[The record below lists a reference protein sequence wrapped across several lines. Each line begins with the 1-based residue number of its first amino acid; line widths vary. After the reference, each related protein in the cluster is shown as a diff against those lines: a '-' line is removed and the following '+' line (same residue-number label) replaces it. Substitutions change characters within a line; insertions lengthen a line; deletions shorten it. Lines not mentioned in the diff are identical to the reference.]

1 MKILGQRTLKTINF
15 INMLQQLGW
24 IFSKGTTRTLKHY
37 EAQKVHSNLRKY
49 LIIEKRIIQSN
60 VQKTKTPQP
69 TLRGD
74 GGIHK
79 SIFNRSENTWKNVI
93 ARLKLDVV
101 FKLYTFST

>member
-1 MKILGQRTLKTINF
+1 
-15 INMLQQLGW
+15 MLQQLGW

-37 EAQKVHSNLRKY
+37 EVQKVQSNFRKY
-49 LIIEKRIIQSN
+49 LMIEKRIIQSN
-60 VQKTKTPQP
+60 VQKKKNQPQ
-69 TLRGD
+69 TMLRGD
-74 GGIHK
+74 GGMHK